1 MLAFVSNFVTDQGR
15 LIMNLKYF
23 THKLGGLA
31 LAALMLTGITIF
43 STTDVAAQRR
53 VGRRPVVIVRPVSPY
68 RFYRPFRP
76 FGWYGYGYGFYD
88 NGFYNPYSSFY
99 NPYSQYIFDNS
110 EEAARKAANQGYKTG
125 EEDGRKN
132 KSFSFER
139 SHFFKEAGFGNFG
152 EVYRKNFAGGYE
164 QGFAAGTARA
174 EAKAREKAAKDA
186 E

>member
-1 MLAFVSNFVTDQGR
+1 MNFKN
-15 LIMNLKYF
+15 I

-43 STTDVAAQRR
+43 STMDVTAQRR
-53 VGRRPVVIVRPVSPY
+53 IGRRPVVIVRQVSPY
-68 RFYRPFRP
+68 RYYRPFRP
-76 FGWYGYGYGFYD
+76 FGWYGYGYGFYND
-88 NGFYNPYSSFY
+88 SFY

-125 EEDGRKN
+125 EEDGRKS

-139 SHFFKEAGFGNFG
+139 SHFYKEAGFGNFG
-152 EVYRKNFAGGYE
+152 EVYRKNFARGYE
-164 QGFAAGTARA
+164 NGFAAGTVTAQ
-174 EAKAREKAAKDA
+174 AKAREKAAKDA